1 MAVQLYAQIVA
12 DVITTYFGAIPGFL
26 CVAAGRPLCSVS
38 CYHTPSFRGKEARNN
53 YINIFALSLIK
64 KGRESLNPLSWELR
78 SVERRL
84 TMAVL
89 GLIPG
94 PTCSFS
100 RVQTMPPMTI
110 AAHRSE
116 Q

>member
-1 MAVQLYAQIVA
+1 MSQR
-12 DVITTYFGAIPGFL
+12 DVH
-26 CVAAGRPLCSVS
+26 CVRSHVTIHLLSGD
-38 CYHTPSFRGKEARNN
+38 TGGKEARNN

-94 PTCSFS
+94 PTSSFS